1 MKPSEKLKE
10 LHIIVEGKKEKAYK
24 CPAGVLT
31 IGIGHTNK
39 EVMPFN
45 EKSVWTEEEID
56 KAWHLD
62 VSAAVEAACN
72 SLTNPVSQ
80 GMFDATV
87 DLIFNCGSNCRTYL
101 KMVNTLQMDA
111 AELALLKWVH
121 VDGRAMPGL
130 IKRRLADV
138 ALFRGLDCWK
148 EIASCNATDR
158 DMSPLNELI
167 KPMGYKVVPD
177 KQAYWSIIRIDRAGN
192 EV

>member
-1 MKPSEKLKE
+1 
-10 LHIIVEGKKEKAYK
+10 
-24 CPAGVLT
+24 
-31 IGIGHTNK
+31 
-39 EVMPFN
+39 
-45 EKSVWTEEEID
+45 
-56 KAWHLD
+56 
-62 VSAAVEAACN
+62 
-72 SLTNPVSQ
+72 
-80 GMFDATV
+80 
-87 DLIFNCGSNCRTYL
+87 
-101 KMVNTLQMDA
+101 MDA